1 MFDQFYRKLLQGK
14 VDGSS
19 KPERFKLTKGMLPPE
34 SGLVYDFIYEKE
46 MQRWVSWH
54 DTINQDHLTI
64 PSDAKVSQL
73 LIPTAETARQD
84 FFLRSCI
91 DHDVPMLL
99 IGPTG
104 TGKTALTNATLTHL
118 PKDKFI
124 VNTVHF
130 SARTSAGQAQDIIMS
145 KVDR

>member
-1 MFDQFYRKLLQGK
+1 M
-14 VDGSS
+14 
-19 KPERFKLTKGMLPPE
+19 
-34 SGLVYDFIYEKE
+34 
-46 MQRWVSWH
+46 
-54 DTINQDHLTI
+54 
-64 PSDAKVSQL
+64 SQL
-73 LIPTAETARQD
+73 LIPTAETARQE
-84 FFLRSCI
+84 FFLRICI

-99 IGPTG
+99 LGPTG
-104 TGKTALTNATLTHL
+104 TGKTALTNATLTNL

>member
-1 MFDQFYRKLLQGK
+1 MKYIITFQ
-14 VDGSS
+14 
-19 KPERFKLTKGMLPPE
+19 
-34 SGLVYDFIYEKE
+34 
-46 MQRWVSWH
+46 
-54 DTINQDHLTI
+54 
-64 PSDAKVSQL
+64 VSQL
-73 LIPTAETARQD
+73 MIPTEETARQK

-91 DHDVPMLL
+91 DHDVPILL

-104 TGKTALTNATLTHL
+104 TGKTALTNAVLTCL